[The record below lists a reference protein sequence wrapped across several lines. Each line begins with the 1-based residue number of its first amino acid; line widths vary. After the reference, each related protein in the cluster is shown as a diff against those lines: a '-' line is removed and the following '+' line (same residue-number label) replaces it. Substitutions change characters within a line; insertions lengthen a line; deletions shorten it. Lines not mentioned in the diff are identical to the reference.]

1 MLDVFRGYNH
11 NLRIADEE
19 FFDMKNMTSDYYPV
33 LSPRKQ
39 RGLYATPELPLGMIA
54 KDSLCYVDGK
64 YFVMNEYKIDMDLN
78 DEPKQLI
85 SMGAYVIILPD
96 KKYINTAD
104 VSDFGKIE
112 AEVETSSPVS
122 FVLCRVDGSAYNAEY
137 IQPEAPEGPENMTL
151 WIDTSNEPHTL
162 KQWSESSEVWVS
174 IPTTYV
180 KIESPGIGMAF
191 EKFDGIQISGLKD
204 TALHDSNSGEEI
216 TDTSDLAALDGST
229 VIWEKGDDYIV
240 VVGVMDKV
248 YTISDSI
255 TISRKMPNMDFVVEA
270 NNRLWGCRYGT
281 AVNGDVVNEIYCS
294 KLGDFKNW
302 NCFMGIATDSW
313 VGSVG
318 TDGQFTGAITHLGF
332 PLFFKENVL
341 HKVYISEIG
350 AHGIQ
355 DTACRG
361 VQRGCDRSMA
371 IVNETLFYKSRSG
384 VVAYDGS
391 LPVEVSAE
399 LGETVYGN
407 AVACGHGNKYYVSM
421 ENSTDHVHDLFVYD
435 VAKRMWHKEDNL
447 VVSDFCSC
455 RGELYAISG
464 GKIITMLGSG
474 ERNTEPVEWMV
485 QTGDIGIFSPDM
497 KYISRITI
505 RLSMN
510 VGAQLNIY
518 AQYDFSDTWEKV
530 CTLTSTNL
538 RSFSVPVRP
547 KRCDNMRL
555 RIEGVGMAKIYSV
568 TKTIEQ
574 GSELS

>member
-1 MLDVFRGYNH
+1 
-11 NLRIADEE
+11 
-19 FFDMKNMTSDYYPV
+19 
-33 LSPRKQ
+33 
-39 RGLYATPELPLGMIA
+39 
-54 KDSLCYVDGK
+54 
-64 YFVMNEYKIDMDLN
+64 
-78 DEPKQLI
+78 
-85 SMGAYVIILPD
+85 
-96 KKYINTAD
+96 
-104 VSDFGKIE
+104 
-112 AEVETSSPVS
+112 
-122 FVLCRVDGSAYNAEY
+122 
-137 IQPEAPEGPENMTL
+137 
-151 WIDTSNEPHTL
+151 
-162 KQWSESSEVWVS
+162 
-174 IPTTYV
+174 
-180 KIESPGIGMAF
+180 
-191 EKFDGIQISGLKD
+191 
-204 TALHDSNSGEEI
+204 
-216 TDTSDLAALDGST
+216 
-229 VIWEKGDDYIV
+229 
-240 VVGVMDKV
+240 
-248 YTISDSI
+248 
-255 TISRKMPNMDFVVEA
+255 
-270 NNRLWGCRYGT
+270 
-281 AVNGDVVNEIYCS
+281 
-294 KLGDFKNW
+294 
-302 NCFMGIATDSW
+302 
-313 VGSVG
+313 
-318 TDGQFTGAITHLGF
+318 
-332 PLFFKENVL
+332 LFFKENVL

-510 VGAQLNIY
+510 VGAQLNVY